1 MKKRGCKRCLAAFL
15 SLILAFA
22 FSGCGMFGMSAS
34 KYVETALELQ
44 CLGKVKDYAKYL
56 DITEEQA
63 QNLYEEG
70 IKAEVA
76 YFTAIVEIEELSDA
90 AEEQF
95 VDLFKEI
102 YRHCDFEVGSET
114 LLKKS
119 AKLYQVEVTVRPVNL
134 LTLAA
139 EDLRTLYANT
149 TDTNDDAYVEGVL
162 KILLKHLPNIDNEE
176 AQVIEA
182 QVQTNVG
189 GLFYLDNENAE
200 KIISA
205 LIDYSAILSV
215 E

>member
-1 MKKRGCKRCLAAFL
+1 M
-15 SLILAFA
+15 
-22 FSGCGMFGMSAS
+22 
-34 KYVETALELQ
+34 
-44 CLGKVKDYAKYL
+44 
-56 DITEEQA
+56 
-63 QNLYEEG
+63 
-70 IKAEVA
+70 
-76 YFTAIVEIEELSDA
+76 
-90 AEEQF
+90 
-95 VDLFKEI
+95 
-102 YRHCDFEVGSET
+102 GSET

-189 GLFYLDNENAE
+189 GLFLPG
-200 KIISA
+200 
-205 LIDYSAILSV
+205 
-215 E
+215 